1 MSLKSK
7 IKGFVK
13 FLLSGPTKVVYANI
27 TTSSPSTLLN
37 GKKIIVTGAAR
48 GLGAVMAKKFIENGA
63 DVLITGRS
71 EPTLKLTASKLNCKY
86 LAFDILRTETF
97 DDFLSKAE
105 MMLGGI
111 DILVN
116 NAAVSLHERTFF
128 DVSLESFETQIN
140 TNLKGPFFL
149 SQKFL
154 SLLKCQKK
162 EGKLLFISSETGLQC
177 DHRPYSYTKAA
188 INSMVQGLAYLFHT
202 DGIRVNAICPG
213 PFCSEM
219 SGHKSEDNLRLDD
232 RDRWYLPEELAEV
245 ALFLISDLS
254 NCISGQVIACN
265 NTRTYCP
272 RER

>member
-1 MSLKSK
+1 M
-7 IKGFVK
+7 
-13 FLLSGPTKVVYANI
+13 
-27 TTSSPSTLLN
+27 
-37 GKKIIVTGAAR
+37 TGAAR
-48 GLGAVMAKKFIENGA
+48 GLGAVMAKRFIEDGA

-71 EPTLKLTASKLNCKY
+71 EATLKLTANKINCKY

-97 DDFLSKAE
+97 DDFLAEAE

-154 SLLKCQKK
+154 SLLKSQKK

-219 SGHKSEDNLRLDD
+219 SGHKSDDNLKLDE